1 MRIFGVV
8 AYQGNNYQG
17 WQKQSDAPSVEEAIE
32 KVFSK
37 ILNCDINIYG
47 SGRTDAGVHA
57 CHQTFHFDVEKE
69 NLDLDKLKYAVN
81 SLLPKDIFI
90 KELKIV
96 SDDFHARFS
105 IKEKTYEYVIRFGNR
120 DVFNY
125 QNEAT
130 ILFPTDIELL
140 KKSLSLFIGKH
151 NYQNFTSKEEDE
163 AGFVREI
170 KEISVDYDKENNRLK
185 ICLTGNGF
193 MRYMVRYIVGTSL
206 AVAQGKEDISFIER
220 NLDAKER
227 NIVSYKAPA
236 EGLFLKD
243 VKY

>member
-57 CHQTFHFDVEKE
+57 YHQTFHFDVEKE

-130 ILFPTDIELL
+130 IPFPTDIELL

-170 KEISVDYDKENNRLK
+170 KEINVDYDKENNRLK

-206 AVAQGKEDISFIER
+206 AVSQGKEDISFIER
-220 NLDAKER
+220 NLDTNKR

>member
-8 AYQGNNYQG
+8 AYQGGQYQG
-17 WQKQSDAPSVEEAIE
+17 WQKQSDAPSVEETIE
-32 KVFSK
+32 SVFSK
-37 ILNCDINIYG
+37 ILNQDINIYG

-57 CHQTFHFDVEKE
+57 YHQTFHFDIQKE
-69 NLDLDKLKYAVN
+69 DIDLGKLKYSVN
-81 SLLPKDIFI
+81 CLLPKDILI

-96 SDDFHARFS
+96 DDDFHARFS
-105 IKEKTYEYVIRFGNR
+105 IKEKTYEYVIRFGER
-120 DVFNY
+120 DVFHY

-130 ILFPTDIELL
+130 ILVPTDI
-140 KKSLSLFIGKH
+140 KKMKECLSLFVGKH

-170 KEISVDYDKENNRLK
+170 KEIKVVFKKEENRMK
-185 ICLTGNGF
+185 ITLTGDGF
-193 MRYMVRYIVGTSL
+193 MRYMIRYIVGTSL
-206 AVAQGKEDISFIER
+206 AIAQGKEDISFIKE
-220 NLDAKER
+220 NLDSEKR

>member
-17 WQKQSDAPSVEEAIE
+17 WQKQSDAPSVEETIE

-57 CHQTFHFDVEKE
+57 YHQTFHFDVEKE
-69 NLDLDKLKYAVN
+69 DLDLDKLKYAVN

-90 KELKIV
+90 KELNIV

-105 IKEKTYEYVIRFGNR
+105 IKEKTYEYAIRFGNR

-170 KEISVDYDKENNRLK
+170 KAISVDYNKENNRLK

-220 NLDAKER
+220 NLDANKR

>member
-1 MRIFGVV
+1 MRVFGVV

-17 WQKQSDAPSVEEAIE
+17 WQKQSDAPSVEETIE

-37 ILNCDINIYG
+37 VLNRDINIYG

-57 CHQTFHFDVEKE
+57 YHQTFHFDVEKE

-130 ILFPTDIELL
+130 IPFPTDIELL

-220 NLDAKER
+220 NLDANNR

>member
-1 MRIFGVV
+1 MRIFAKV

-17 WQKQSDAPSVEEAIE
+17 WQKQPDAPSIEETIE
-32 KVFSK
+32 TVLSR
-37 ILNCDINIYG
+37 ILNTEINIYG

-57 CHQTFHFDVEKE
+57 YNQTFHFDVDKE
-69 NLDLDKLKYAVN
+69 NIDIDKLRYSVN
-81 SLLPKDIFI
+81 CLLPKDIFI
-90 KELKIV
+90 KEMKIV
-96 SDDFHARFS
+96 DDDFHARFS
-105 IKEKTYEYVIRFGNR
+105 IKEKTYEYNIKFGDR

-130 ILFPTDIELL
+130 IPIPTDVIKICDSL
-140 KKSLSLFIGKH
+140 KLFIGKH

-170 KEISVDYDKENNRLK
+170 KEIVCEYDEKNNRLK
-185 ICLTGNGF
+185 ITITGTGF
-193 MRYMVRYIVGTSL
+193 MRYMVRYIVGTAL
-206 AVAQGKEDISFIER
+206 AIGQGKEEPSFITD
-220 NLDAKER
+220 NLDTTER
-227 NIVSYKAPA
+227 HIVSYKAPA

>member
-17 WQKQSDAPSVEEAIE
+17 WQKQSDAPSVEETIE

-37 ILNCDINIYG
+37 ILNRDINIYG

-57 CHQTFHFDVEKE
+57 YHQTFHFDVEKE
-69 NLDLDKLKYAVN
+69 DLDLDKLKYAVN

-90 KELKIV
+90 IELKIV

-130 ILFPTDIELL
+130 IPFPTDIELL

-220 NLDAKER
+220 NLDANKR

>member
-17 WQKQSDAPSVEEAIE
+17 WQKQSDTPSVEETIE

-37 ILNCDINIYG
+37 ILNRDINIYG

-57 CHQTFHFDVEKE
+57 YHQTFHFDVEKE
-69 NLDLDKLKYAVN
+69 DLELDKLKYAVN

-130 ILFPTDIELL
+130 IPFPTDIELL

-170 KEISVDYDKENNRLK
+170 KEINVDYDKENNRLK

-220 NLDAKER
+220 NLDANKR